1 MDIRNAVVLVTG
13 ANRGLGRALVE
24 AFAQAGAK
32 KIYAAARDPS
42 TIKADGVVPIALD
55 VSSPDSIAVAS
66 RQCCDVNVLVNN
78 AGIAQGGQLFS
89 DEGEG
94 KAREEME
101 VNLFGPWR
109 MTRAFAA
116 TLEANGGG
124 AVVNVLSVLSWLSMP
139 GSATYCISKSAAWS
153 LTNGLRN
160 ALAEQGTHVVGV
172 HVGLMDT
179 DMAARFDAPKAS
191 PKDVA
196 EQIVRAV
203 AEGRPEVLADPLSV
217 QVKASLS
224 TDRAAYLASAAASE

>member
-24 AFAQAGAK
+24 AFRHAGAK

-42 TIKADGVVPIALD
+42 SIEAGGVVVPLALD
-55 VSSPDSIAVAS
+55 VTSPDSIATAA
-66 RQCCDVNVLVNN
+66 RTCCDVNVLVNN
-78 AGIAQGGQLFS
+78 AGIAQSGQLFS
-89 DEGEG
+89 DEGE
-94 KAREEME
+94 ARARAEME

-109 MTRAFAA
+109 TTRAFAA

-139 GSATYCISKSAAWS
+139 GSATYCLSKSAAWS

-160 ALAEQGTHVVGV
+160 DLSAQGTQVVAV

-179 DMAARFDAPKAS
+179 DMAAGFDAPKAS

-196 EQIVRAV
+196 EQVVRAV
-203 AEGRPEVLADPLSV
+203 QDGTPEVLADQTSRM
-217 QVKASLS
+217 VKSSLS
-224 TDRAAYLASAAASE
+224 GEQAAYLAAPARG

>member
-13 ANRGLGRALVE
+13 ANRGLGLALVE
-24 AFAQAGAK
+24 AFRKAGAK

-42 TIKADGVVPIALD
+42 TVKAAPGVVPIALD

-78 AGIAQGGQLFS
+78 AGIAQSGQLFS
-89 DEGEG
+89 DEGER
-94 KAREEME
+94 KAREELE
-101 VNLFGPWR
+101 VNVFGPWR
-109 MTRAFAA
+109 MTRTFAA
-116 TLEANGGG
+116 TLQANGGG

-139 GSATYCISKSAAWS
+139 ASATYCISKSAAWS

-160 ALAEQGTHVVGV
+160 DLAGQGTHVVGV

-179 DMAARFDAPKAS
+179 DMTAGIDAPKAS
-191 PKDVA
+191 PQDVA

-203 AEGRPEVLADPLSV
+203 AEGAPEVLADDLSR

-224 TDRAAYLASAAASE
+224 TERAAYLAAAGRE

>member
-24 AFAQAGAK
+24 AFQQAGAK
-32 KIYAAARDPS
+32 KVYAAARDPS
-42 TIKADGVVPIALD
+42 TVKAPGAVPVALD
-55 VSSPDSIAVAS
+55 VSSPDSIAVAA

-78 AGIAQGGQLFS
+78 AGIAQSGQLFS
-89 DEGEG
+89 DEGER
-94 KAREEME
+94 KVREEME
-101 VNLFGPWR
+101 VNVFGPWR
-109 MTRAFAA
+109 VTRAFAS
-116 TLEANGGG
+116 TLEVNGGG
-124 AVVNVLSVLSWLSMP
+124 TVVNILSVLSWLSMP

-160 ALAEQGTHVVGV
+160 DLAAQGTKVTGV

-179 DMAARFDAPKAS
+179 DMTAGMDAPKSS
-191 PKDVA
+191 PRDVA

-203 AEGRPEVLADPLSV
+203 ADDVPEVLADDVSR

-224 TDRAAYLASAAASE
+224 SPQAAYLASPGRE